1 MHCIG
6 IPNIPLI
13 TPQIPSPE
21 LLLRTRS
28 GGLDC
33 RDLFFHVVFCW
44 TDQQRRFD
52 TSTVQRGATVTSRL
66 VAVWLPG
73 GEGHELRKGRRRL
86 REGLGLLYNQEVG
99 RHLVNEALETFL
111 VGSFQAVCCGHDGQI
126 CYDFVAFLV

>member
-6 IPNIPLI
+6 IPLN

-52 TSTVQRGATVTSRL
+52 TSTVQQWCNGDS
-66 VAVWLPG
+66 AVWSPG
-73 GEGHELRKGRRRL
+73 GEGHELRKGGPRRL

-99 RHLVNEALETFL
+99 RHLVNEALGCHFF
-111 VGSFQAVCCGHDGQI
+111 G
-126 CYDFVAFLV
+126 